1 MVLAAMEC
9 AINWVLCDAEPL
21 SQHMAA
27 SVGCKV

>member
-1 MVLAAMEC
+1 MLAATKD
-9 AINWVLCDAEPL
+9 AINWVLCDDEPL